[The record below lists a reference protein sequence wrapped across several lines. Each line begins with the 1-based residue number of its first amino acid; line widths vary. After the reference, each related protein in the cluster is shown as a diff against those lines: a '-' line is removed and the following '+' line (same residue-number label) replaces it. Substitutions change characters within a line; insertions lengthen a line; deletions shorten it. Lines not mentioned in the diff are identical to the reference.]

1 MNVTVIKNPT
11 NISIEYTK
19 IELPKKIKEV
29 YPKSVDRI
37 KKSKIYINLE
47 EISEEISEKITEKI
61 FIPKDVYIKTKSNN
75 YMKLE
80 TIREILDC
88 KEQCDVCESIYCY
101 NF

>member
-29 YPKSVDRI
+29 SPKSVDRI

-47 EISEEISEKITEKI
+47 EISEEIPEKI

-75 YMKLE
+75 FMKLE

-88 KEQCDVCESIYCY
+88 TEQCDVCESMYCY

>member
-1 MNVTVIKNPT
+1 MNVTVIKTPT

-29 YPKSVDRI
+29 SPKSVDRI
-37 KKSKIYINLE
+37 KKSKIYIRLE
-47 EISEEISEKITEKI
+47 KISEEI
-61 FIPKDVYIKTKSNN
+61 FIPKDLYIKTKSNN

-80 TIREILDC
+80 TIREILYC
-88 KEQCDVCESIYCY
+88 KEQCDVCESMYCY

>member
-1 MNVTVIKNPT
+1 MNVTVIKTPT

-37 KKSKIYINLE
+37 KKSEIYISLE
-47 EISEEISEKITEKI
+47 KIPEKISEEI
-61 FIPKDVYIKTKSNN
+61 FIPKDVYIKTKSNK

-88 KEQCDVCESIYCY
+88 KEQCDVCESMYCY

>member
-1 MNVTVIKNPT
+1 MNVTVIKTPT

-29 YPKSVDRI
+29 SPKSVDRI

-47 EISEEISEKITEKI
+47 EIPEKI
-61 FIPKDVYIKTKSNN
+61 FIPKDLYIKTKSNN
-75 YMKLE
+75 FMKLE

-88 KEQCDVCESIYCY
+88 NEQCDVCESMYCY

>member
-1 MNVTVIKNPT
+1 MNVTVIKTPT

-29 YPKSVDRI
+29 YPKSVYKL

-47 EISEEISEKITEKI
+47 EIPEKI

-80 TIREILDC
+80 TIKEILDC
-88 KEQCDVCESIYCY
+88 KEQCNVCESMYCY

>member
-29 YPKSVDRI
+29 YPKSVYKL

-47 EISEEISEKITEKI
+47 EIPEKI

-80 TIREILDC
+80 TIKEILDC
-88 KEQCDVCESIYCY
+88 KEQCNVCESMYCY

>member
-1 MNVTVIKNPT
+1 MNVTLIKTPT

-29 YPKSVDRI
+29 SPKSVDRI
-37 KKSKIYINLE
+37 KKSKIYISLE
-47 EISEEISEKITEKI
+47 KISEEI
-61 FIPKDVYIKTKSNN
+61 FIPKDLYIKTKSNN

-88 KEQCDVCESIYCY
+88 KEQCDVCESMYCY